1 MQARQR
7 RSRCGPRPHMTTK
20 SVRSIVKQED
30 NKRDDRSRLL
40 KAKPCDILPAV
51 QLTPKSN
58 LVCRWQLVKF
68 ELSNF
73 PILAFWFFLFRI
85 CFAFNFRFVHYTSDV
100 FVCMFQLYRL
110 LIKVSLSIRS
120 TVKVFSTLP

>member
-7 RSRCGPRPHMTTK
+7 RPRRGPGPRMTTK

-30 NKRDDRSRLL
+30 NKQDDRSRLRHVISYL
-40 KAKPCDILPAV
+40 LYN
-51 QLTPKSN
+51 SN

-73 PILAFWFFLFRI
+73 PFLAFWFFLFRI
-85 CFAFNFRFVHYTSDV
+85 CFAFNFHFVHYISYV